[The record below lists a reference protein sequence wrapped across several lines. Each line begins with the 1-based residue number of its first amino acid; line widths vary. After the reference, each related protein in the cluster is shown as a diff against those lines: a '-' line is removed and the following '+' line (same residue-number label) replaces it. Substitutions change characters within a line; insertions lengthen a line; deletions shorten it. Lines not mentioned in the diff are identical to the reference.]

1 MEYYATALAALISA
15 FAVYLVFRRQSA
27 IHHIAGPP
35 CPSWIFG
42 HMPQLLLPPR
52 YGDHEFSWQ
61 KLYGAVYRIKG
72 CFGQDRLIV
81 SDPTALQYILNS
93 PDFFL
98 GPTLG
103 AVVNLMF
110 GESSVICA
118 RWDEHRRLRAGL
130 NVGFTAAAVRNCL
143 PVFRKVA
150 ETISEELEKSPKAS
164 TNVCPI
170 LSNATLGAVSEAVLG
185 YSLQDLGED
194 FVANNNKI
202 VQLAASQSKTQI
214 LADAIGACL
223 PSWFWRAAMYL
234 PTTAF
239 QIIRKERHLTEDIGR
254 RIVRDK
260 KDAAGKGVEIDG
272 DVFGLLLQNTPDDT
286 RKLSEGDVVAQ
297 TALILVAGQETTANT
312 IAWALL
318 ELARN
323 PDFQEKLRAEGHSA
337 SGEGV
342 RHVSYDNMPLLN
354 ALIKETLR
362 LYPAGPMSERVAL
375 QDTGIPLADSIATLT
390 GERIDQIHVQKGQVI
405 TLAIASYQRLHSRW
419 GDDADTFNPS
429 RWLDGTPYQGDAVGP
444 YANLLSFLGGPRICL
459 GWRFA
464 ILEMQVILCELVA
477 KFSFAEPEN
486 MRSRPQYMNQLLPIV
501 ASGEKGLSLLV
512 TRLL

>member
-1 MEYYATALAALISA
+1 MPVVDLRTHASA
-15 FAVYLVFRRQSA
+15 VTSPA
-27 IHHIAGPP
+27 
-35 CPSWIFG
+35 
-42 HMPQLLLPPR
+42 
-52 YGDHEFSWQ
+52 
-61 KLYGAVYRIKG
+61 
-72 CFGQDRLIV
+72 QDRLIV

-93 PDFFL
+93 PNFFL

-110 GESSVICA
+110 GERSVICA
-118 RWDEHRRLRAGL
+118 QWDEHRRLRAAL
-130 NVGFTAAAVRNCL
+130 NVGFTATAVRNCL

-150 ETISEELEKSPKAS
+150 ETISEELEKSSKAS
-164 TNVCPI
+164 INACPI

-223 PSWFWRAAMYL
+223 PSWFWCAAIYL

-239 QIIRKERHLTEDIGR
+239 QTIRKERHLTQRIGR
-254 RIVRDK
+254 RIAREKRDV
-260 KDAAGKGVEIDG
+260 AGKGVEIDG
-272 DVFGLLLQNTPDDT
+272 DVFGLLCEDLSSRLANYMHE
-286 RKLSEGDVVAQ
+286 LSEDDVVAQ

-323 PDFQEKLRAEGHSA
+323 PDFQERLRAEVYSA
-337 SGEGV
+337 SGEGAG
-342 RHVSYDNMPLLN
+342 HVSYDNMPLLN

-375 QDTGIPLADSIATLT
+375 QDTVIPLADAITTST
-390 GERIDQIHVQKGQVI
+390 GERIDQIYVQKGQVV
-405 TLAIASYQRLHSRW
+405 TLAIASYQRLQSRW
-419 GDDADTFNPS
+419 GDDPDTFNPS

-444 YANLLSFLGGPRICL
+444 YANLHVNLRSKRLSFLGGPRICL

-486 MRSRPQYMNQLLPIV
+486 TGVRPQYMNQLLPIV
-501 ASGEKGLSLLV
+501 ASGEKALSLRV

>member
-15 FAVYLVFRRQSA
+15 FGVHLVFRCQST
-27 IHHIAGPP
+27 IRHIAGPP

-93 PDFFL
+93 PNFFL

-110 GESSVICA
+110 GERSVIFA
-118 RWDEHRRLRAGL
+118 RWDEHRRLRAAL

-150 ETISEELEKSPKAS
+150 ETISEELEKSSNAS
-164 TNVCPI
+164 TNVCSI

-202 VQLAASQSKTQI
+202 
-214 LADAIGACL
+214 
-223 PSWFWRAAMYL
+223 
-234 PTTAF
+234 
-239 QIIRKERHLTEDIGR
+239 IIRKERHLTERIGR
-254 RIVRDK
+254 RIVREK
-260 KDAAGKGVEIDG
+260 RNAAGKGVEIDG
-272 DVFGLLLQNTPDDT
+272 DVFGLLLQNTSDDT
-286 RKLSEGDVVAQ
+286 QKLSEGDVVAQ

-323 PDFQEKLRAEGHSA
+323 PDFQGKLRAQVHSA
-337 SGEGV
+337 SGEGAG
-342 RHVSYDNMPLLN
+342 HVSYDNMPLLN

-375 QDTGIPLADSIATLT
+375 QDTVIPLADEITTST
-390 GERIDQIHVQKGQVI
+390 GERVDQIHVQKGQVI
-405 TLAIASYQRLHSRW
+405 TLAIASYQRCVCLIIAHLVDVSVCNRLHSRW

-429 RWLDGTPYQGDAVGP
+429 RWLDGTPYQGDAIGP

-477 KFSFAEPEN
+477 KFSFAEAEN
-486 MRSRPQYMNQLLPIV
+486 TRIRPQYMNQLLPI
-501 ASGEKGLSLLV
+501 AANGEKALSLRV